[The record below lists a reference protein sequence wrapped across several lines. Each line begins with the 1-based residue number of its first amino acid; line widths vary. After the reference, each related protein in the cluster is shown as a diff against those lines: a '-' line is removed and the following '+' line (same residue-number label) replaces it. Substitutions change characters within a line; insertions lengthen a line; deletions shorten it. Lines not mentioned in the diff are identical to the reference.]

1 MHPEVPPSA
10 AAAAAAPAVAVAVTP
25 AGAFFGF
32 IGEAAQPAAASVQAS
47 AAFSVQSKVL
57 SRLASILM
65 KRLQACTARATRTEC
80 RLLATGSA
88 SGAFSICACT
98 FTVKMACG
106 TSASEV
112 LGHEPTDMA
121 DGPRTWLM
129 RIPSDAWV
137 PRVLVADSTDVG
149 GVRSAGQCE
158 ARQRRRDSGGVRCAR
173 SSAKFTL
180 PPQTLIA

>member
-1 MHPEVPPSA
+1 MMQPSPTIATPTTVATLTPLTDKIA
-10 AAAAAAPAVAVAVTP
+10 AAEEARRLDVA
-25 AGAFFGF
+25 
-32 IGEAAQPAAASVQAS
+32 EMHE
-47 AAFSVQSKVL
+47 KV
-57 SRLASILM
+57 RGIFATIM
-65 KRLQACTARATRTEC
+65 AACTARATRTEC

-129 RIPSDAWV
+129 RIPNDAWV

-158 ARQRRRDSGGVRCAR
+158 ARQRRRDSGGVR

-180 PPQTLIA
+180 DFE